1 MKTLRILG
9 LAAVVVLAG
18 VGTAWAQAAATES
31 DVNRL
36 DVTATEIARLATTL
50 KTNDPT
56 RGADIEKQL
65 ATLREEIVYLRVKLR
80 RDGVTRAEY
89 ADVQTASSALRV
101 G

>member
-36 DVTATEIARLATTL
+36 DVTATEIARLLRLYQIGAMVLIDFVSMDSKAQRTQIAEAFDAASVA
-50 KTNDPT
+50 DP
-56 RGADIEKQL
+56 RPF
-65 ATLREEIVYLRVKLR
+65 
-80 RDGVTRAEY
+80 
-89 ADVQTASSALRV
+89 
-101 G
+101 